1 MNLMRY
7 IAIAALTITL
17 QWLFLQNLPLTPYG
31 DAYFYLWAFVL
42 LPFHEPR
49 WRVIVFAFLLGST
62 MDSLEQSGGAHT
74 VASLVF
80 IWVKPWIENVLYGF
94 KDSKSDEGLINVP
107 LASFATQAL
116 ILVLL
121 HHTTLFVME
130 NAGFTNLGD
139 LLMRIGITTLVTTLL
154 LSIGHLLFS
163 RRYAA

>member
-1 MNLMRY
+1 M
-7 IAIAALTITL
+7 
-17 QWLFLQNLPLTPYG
+17 FLQNIPLTPYG
-31 DAYFYLWAFVL
+31 DAYLYLWAFVL

-74 VASLVF
+74 VASLIFVLF
-80 IWVKPWIENVLYGF
+80 KPWIENLLYGF
-94 KDSKSDEGLINVP
+94 KDSKSDEGLIHVP

-116 ILVLL
+116 LLSLL
-121 HHTTLFVME
+121 HHSVLFILE
-130 NAGFTNLGD
+130 NGGFTNAGD
-139 LLMRIGITTLVTTLL
+139 LFMRIGMTTLVTTLL